1 MLNKFVNFKN
11 FLLVL
16 GAKAYFVNIVDSEN
30 DNLSEWRRNMSLSRN
45 ILNYDMPIDH
55 RKMLEYLT
63 EFSERY
69 EFLGITS
76 LGESIMGR
84 NIPLITLGEGKK
96 SILYVGAHHGME
108 WITSALLLRF
118 INEYCELVK
127 NKSRIFSYEMEY
139 IFSSKTIYVI
149 PMLNPDGVDYQ
160 INGVDKDNILY
171 ERLLRMNKGSED
183 FSRWQAN
190 ARGVDLNHN
199 YNCGFAEYKR
209 LELENDITEGAPTRY
224 SGNMPESEPEV
235 ASLCNFLRFN
245 EDIKM
250 VLTLHSQG
258 EEIYYMGG
266 GKALPRTRQIAN
278 SLARMSGYKL
288 CVADGMAAYGGLTDW
303 CVAEL
308 GRPSFTIECGKG
320 ENPLPISDN
329 FKIYT
334 RLREMLFTAPSFC

>member
-1 MLNKFVNFKN
+1 MN
-11 FLLVL
+11 
-16 GAKAYFVNIVDSEN
+16 
-30 DNLSEWRRNMSLSRN
+30 LSRN
-45 ILNYDMPIDH
+45 ILDYDSPLDYK
-55 RKMLEYLT
+55 KMIEYLN
-63 EFSERY
+63 EFAERY
-69 EFLGITS
+69 DFLGITS

-108 WITSALLLRF
+108 WITSIVLLRF
-118 INEYCELVK
+118 INEYAELVK
-127 NKSRIFSYEMEY
+127 KKGRIFSYEMEY
-139 IFSSKTIYVI
+139 LFSSKTIYVV

-160 INGVDKDNILY
+160 INGVGKDNLLY
-171 ERLLRMNKGSED
+171 DRLLKMNRGSED

-209 LELENDITEGAPTRY
+209 LEIENDIGDGAPTRY

-245 EDIKM
+245 EDISM

-258 EEIYYMGG
+258 EEIYYTGG
-266 GKALPRTRQIAN
+266 GKMLPRSKQIA
-278 SLARMSGYKL
+278 SAFAKMSGYKL
-288 CVADGMAAYGGLTDW
+288 CVPEGLAAYGGLSDW
-303 CVAEL
+303 YITEL
-308 GRPSFTIECGKG
+308 MRPSFTIECGKG
-320 ENPLPISDN
+320 ENPLPLEDY
-329 FKIYT
+329 FKIYI